1 MQRQECPAGAWQSG
15 AVAGFSIVAPAYR
28 ATMTMVG
35 TIDRINQP
43 MWRRGTAKPERPM
56 FDAVVGDLSERYGLG
71 DRSRELFGLLVGY
84 IFNDRRGGF
93 GGFVEGFREQG
104 HGDLVA
110 AWFGNPASALTLNA
124 GDVGTVFGQGLLN
137 DWSLR
142 LGTSRATLAA
152 AIAGVLPRLVAE
164 LTPGGRLPAVAGM
177 ALPGNRPLANA
188 AWATSGTEPRRI
200 EPVIALR
207 QGPPAPLPA
216 SSATATVTM
225 PNRADAMVAALAAP
239 AGSALAG
246 SAPGPAFDP
255 YFRRQPQHRR
265 GSGGWLLWLLVV
277 ALIAG
282 GIGYAWSL
290 GLLDPYLRRF
300 GLQ

>member
-1 MQRQECPAGAWQSG
+1 MGMA
-15 AVAGFSIVAPAYR
+15 
-28 ATMTMVG
+28 G
-35 TIDRINQP
+35 TIDRIG
-43 MWRRGTAKPERPM
+43 RRRCAAKPERPM

-110 AWFGNPASALTLNA
+110 AWFGNPASPLALNA

-137 DWSLR
+137 DWSIR

-164 LTPGGRLPAVAGM
+164 LTPGGRLPASAGTI
-177 ALPGNRPLANA
+177 LPGNRPLANDAWNAPA
-188 AWATSGTEPRRI
+188 AEPRRV
-200 EPVIALR
+200 EPVIAPP
-207 QGPPAPLPA
+207 QEFPAPPA
-216 SSATATVTM
+216 TAAAAM
-225 PNRADAMVAALAAP
+225 PSRADAMAAAFAAP
-239 AGSALAG
+239 MGSALAD
-246 SAPGPAFDP
+246 SMPGPAFNP
-255 YFRRQPQHRR
+255 HFRRQPPRRR
-265 GSGGWLLWLLVV
+265 GGWGWLPWLLVV

-282 GIGYAWSL
+282 GTWYAWSL
-290 GLLDPYLRRF
+290 GLLDPYLRQL

>member
-1 MQRQECPAGAWQSG
+1 
-15 AVAGFSIVAPAYR
+15 
-28 ATMTMVG
+28 
-35 TIDRINQP
+35 
-43 MWRRGTAKPERPM
+43 M

-110 AWFGNPASALTLNA
+110 AWFGNPTSPLALNA

-137 DWSLR
+137 DWSIR
-142 LGTSRATLAA
+142 LGTSRATLAT

-164 LTPGGRLPAVAGM
+164 LTPGGRLPAGAGTI
-177 ALPGNRPLANA
+177 LPGNRPLANDA
-188 AWATSGTEPRRI
+188 RTASVAEPRRV
-200 EPVIALR
+200 EPVIAPP

-216 SSATATVTM
+216 PPAPATVAM
-225 PNRADAMVAALAAP
+225 PSRADAMVATFATPAGPALAN
-239 AGSALAG
+239 SM
-246 SAPGPAFDP
+246 PGPAFNP
-255 YFRRQPQHRR
+255 YFRRQPLRRR
-265 GSGGWLLWLLVV
+265 GGWGWLLWLLVV

-282 GIGYAWSL
+282 GTWYAWSL
-290 GLLDPYLRRF
+290 GLLDPYLRQF

>member
-1 MQRQECPAGAWQSG
+1 
-15 AVAGFSIVAPAYR
+15 
-28 ATMTMVG
+28 
-35 TIDRINQP
+35 
-43 MWRRGTAKPERPM
+43 M
-56 FDAVVGDLSERYGLG
+56 FDAVVSDLSERYGLG

-110 AWFGNPASALTLNA
+110 AWFGNPASTLPLNA

-137 DWSLR
+137 DWSSR

-164 LTPGGRLPAVAGM
+164 LTPGGRLPAGAAMVP
-177 ALPGNRPLANA
+177 PGKRPPTDEAWTTPA
-188 AWATSGTEPRRI
+188 AEPRRL
-200 EPVIALR
+200 EPVFASP
-207 QGPPAPLPA
+207 QAPPAPLPA
-216 SSATATVTM
+216 SPATAKVAM
-225 PNRADAMVAALAAP
+225 PNRADAMVAAYAAP
-239 AGSALAG
+239 ASSASMA
-246 SAPGPAFDP
+246 GPAFNP
-255 YFRRQPQHRR
+255 HFRRQPLRRR
-265 GSGGWLLWLLVV
+265 GGWGWLMWLLVV

-290 GLLDPYLRRF
+290 GLLDPYLRQL

>member
-1 MQRQECPAGAWQSG
+1 MA
-15 AVAGFSIVAPAYR
+15 
-28 ATMTMVG
+28 MVG

-43 MWRRGTAKPERPM
+43 MWRRGAAKPERPM
-56 FDAVVGDLSERYGLG
+56 FDAVVSDLSERYGLG

-110 AWFGNPASALTLNA
+110 AWFGNPASTSTLNA

-164 LTPGGRLPAVAGM
+164 LTPGGRLPAGAGTVV
-177 ALPGNRPLANA
+177 PGNRPLANDA
-188 AWATSGTEPRRI
+188 RPVPATEPRRI
-200 EPVIALR
+200 EPVIA
-207 QGPPAPLPA
+207 PPQRPLAPPP
-216 SSATATVTM
+216 ATATVAM
-225 PNRADAMVAALAAP
+225 PDRVDAMVAAFAAP
-239 AGSALAG
+239 AGPALAD
-246 SAPGPAFDP
+246 SASGPAFNP
-255 YFRRQPQHRR
+255 YFRRQPLRR
-265 GSGGWLLWLLVV
+265 RDGWGWLPWLLVV

-282 GIGYAWSL
+282 GTGYAWSL
-290 GLLDPYLRRF
+290 GLLDPYLRQL